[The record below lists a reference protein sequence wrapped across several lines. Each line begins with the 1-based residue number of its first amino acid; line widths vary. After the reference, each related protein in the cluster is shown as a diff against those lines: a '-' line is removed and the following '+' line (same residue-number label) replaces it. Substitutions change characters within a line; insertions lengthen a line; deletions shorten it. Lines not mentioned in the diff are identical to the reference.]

1 MPRLLVSALCA
12 LAAHAVVYGSLA
24 PADGA
29 HGYFGW
35 YQPLALAGL
44 VALVVL
50 RRFVPWRALSL
61 ADSTRTLAAW
71 GFAILIV
78 QESLERS
85 LASGHVAFAAFT
97 PSQWLLLLLAL
108 AAAALVL
115 SFALRAVLGRA
126 PATPAPAAAR
136 VAAGWS
142 LRPHSRRRSR
152 PLAERFAL
160 RAPPLLSSSL

>member
-12 LAAHAVVYGSLA
+12 LAAHAVVYGSFT
-24 PADGA
+24 PGDGP

-35 YQPLALAGL
+35 YQPLALAL
-44 VALVVL
+44 FVALVAF
-50 RRFVPWRALSL
+50 RRFVPWRALSV
-61 ADSTRTLAAW
+61 AESTRTLAVS
-71 GFAILIV
+71 GLAILIA

-85 LASGHVAFAAFT
+85 LASGHPAFAAFT
-97 PSQWLLLLLAL
+97 PSQWLLLLLAVT
-108 AAAALVL
+108 AAALVL

-126 PATPAPAAAR
+126 ASTSAPVPAP

-142 LRPHSRRRSR
+142 LRPHGRRRSR

-160 RAPPLLSSSL
+160 RAPPLRSSSL